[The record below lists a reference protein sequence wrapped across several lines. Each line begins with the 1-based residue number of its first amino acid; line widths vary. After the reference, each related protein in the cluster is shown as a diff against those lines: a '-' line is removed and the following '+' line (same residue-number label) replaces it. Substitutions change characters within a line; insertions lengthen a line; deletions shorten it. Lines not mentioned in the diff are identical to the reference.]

1 MIKRGVAE
9 AIGTFGIVF
18 LGCGAIM
25 VAERFPGA
33 ISPAAISVVFGL
45 VVTAMIYTLGHIS
58 GAHFNPAVTLA
69 FAVTRHFPF
78 RSVLLYW
85 VAQCMGSLLAMGL
98 LFLMLP
104 HGVGYG
110 ETVPHVPLLQAFL
123 WEVILTFI
131 LMFVVMGVAKDT
143 RAVGTLAGVVIGAT
157 VMVTA
162 FVGGPITGDSMNP
175 ARSLG
180 PAIASGRVDVLWLY
194 ILAPMVGAIL
204 GALVYQWV
212 RGEREP
218 QA

>member
-1 MIKRGVAE
+1 MLKRGAAE

-18 LGCGAIM
+18 FGCGAIM

-33 ISPAAISVVFGL
+33 VSPAAISVVFGL

-69 FAVTRHFPF
+69 FAITRHFPF

-85 VAQCMGSLLAMGL
+85 VAQCLGSLVAASL
-98 LFLMLP
+98 LCLILP
-104 HGVGYG
+104 QGIGHG
-110 ETVPHVPLLQAFL
+110 ETVPHVPLLQAFT
-123 WEVILTFI
+123 WEVILTFM

-157 VMVTA
+157 VMITA
-162 FVGGPITGDSMNP
+162 FVAGPITGDSMNP

-180 PAIASGRVDVLWLY
+180 PAIISGRVDVLWLY
-194 ILAPMVGAIL
+194 ILAPMVGAVL
-204 GALVYQWV
+204 GAWVYQWV

>member
-1 MIKRGVAE
+1 MLKRCTAE

-18 LGCGAIM
+18 FGCGAIM
-25 VAERFPGA
+25 VAERFPGT
-33 ISPAAISVVFGL
+33 ISTAAISVVFGL
-45 VVTAMIYTLGHIS
+45 VVSAMIYTLGHIS

-69 FAVTRHFPF
+69 FAITRHFPF

-85 VAQCMGSLLAMGL
+85 IAQSLGSIVAASILYLI
-98 LFLMLP
+98 LP
-104 HGVGYG
+104 HGIGYG
-110 ETVPHVPLLQAFL
+110 ETVPHVPLLPAFM
-123 WEVILTFI
+123 WELVLTFT
-131 LMFVVMGVAKDT
+131 LMFVVMGVAKDS
-143 RAVGTLAGVVIGAT
+143 RAVGTLAGLVIGAT
-157 VMVTA
+157 VSLTA

-194 ILAPMVGAIL
+194 ILAPMAGAVL
-204 GALVYQWV
+204 GALTYQWV

>member
-1 MIKRGVAE
+1 MLKRCVAE

-18 LGCGAIM
+18 FGCGAIM

-33 ISPAAISVVFGL
+33 VSPAAISVVFGL

-69 FAVTRHFPF
+69 FAITRHFPF

-85 VAQCMGSLLAMGL
+85 VAQCVGSFVAASLLCL
-98 LFLMLP
+98 ILP
-104 HGVGYG
+104 QGIGHG
-110 ETVPHVPLLQAFL
+110 ETVPHVPLLQAFI
-123 WEVILTFI
+123 WEVILTFM

-157 VMVTA
+157 VMITA
-162 FVGGPITGDSMNP
+162 FVAGPITGDSMNP

-180 PAIASGRVDVLWLY
+180 PAIISGRVDVLWLY
-194 ILAPMVGAIL
+194 ILAPMVGAVL
-204 GALVYQWV
+204 GALVYQWM

-218 QA
+218 HS

>member
-1 MIKRGVAE
+1 MLKRCTAE

-18 LGCGAIM
+18 FGCGAIM
-25 VAERFPGA
+25 VAERFPGS
-33 ISPAAISVVFGL
+33 ISPAGISVVFGL
-45 VVTAMIYTLGHIS
+45 IVTAMIYTLGHIS

-69 FAVTRHFPF
+69 FAITRHFPF

-85 VAQCMGSLLAMGL
+85 VAQCLGSLVGVSL
-98 LFLMLP
+98 LYFILP
-104 HGVGYG
+104 QGIGYG
-110 ETVPHVPLLQAFL
+110 ETVPHVPLLQAFI

-131 LMFVVMGVAKDT
+131 LMFVVMGVAKDS
-143 RAVGTLAGVVIGAT
+143 RAVGTLAGLVIGAT
-157 VMVTA
+157 VMLTA

-180 PAIASGRVDVLWLY
+180 PAIVSGRVDVLWLY
-194 ILAPMVGAIL
+194 ILAPMVGAVL

-218 QA
+218 QL